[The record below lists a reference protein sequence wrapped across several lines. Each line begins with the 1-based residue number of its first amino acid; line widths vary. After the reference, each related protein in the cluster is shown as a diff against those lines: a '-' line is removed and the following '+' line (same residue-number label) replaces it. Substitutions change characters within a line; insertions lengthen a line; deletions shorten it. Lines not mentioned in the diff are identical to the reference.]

1 MEALHAAAG
10 LVADACD
17 AGPVAGAM
25 HVVDLLYD
33 RFAHRL
39 LCLADTAGRFDARD
53 GGDEAWA
60 GNPEARRHLARPL
73 VLDNARQAERTTGS
87 DAERAWPAS
96 ELSCNSVVVS
106 RAVSHQLSAVS
117 LFLFVASGAPYHGVL
132 PLAAGYHRAA
142 GLMVLLLI
150 ADC

>member
-17 AGPVAGAM
+17 AGPVAGAV

-73 VLDNARQAERTTGS
+73 VLDNARQAERTTGC
-87 DAERAWPAS
+87 DAERTRPAP
-96 ELSCNSVVVS
+96 ELSCDGVVVFV
-106 RAVSHQLSAVS
+106 AFSHQQSAISFS
-117 LFLFVASGAPYHGVL
+117 LF
-132 PLAAGYHRAA
+132 
-142 GLMVLLLI
+142 
-150 ADC
+150 